1 MVAKLRSDCRIAAP
15 VGASAAWPTSE
26 EPARMATPRAAQ
38 NGTFQRVSRRSM
50 EDVIGSSHDS
60 TPYDGRREAPC
71 TPRARHD
78 AGARAWARDAHA
90 SARGRRGRRRRR
102 RCAPTDFLLK
112 VAVIKGAPP
121 ERMDVRV
128 TRAWPTS
135 GTYRQRLLDWCCMP
149 TGRVLPSDRQAP

>member
-1 MVAKLRSDCRIAAP
+1 MVAKLRSCCRIAAP

-38 NGTFQRVSRRSM
+38 NGTFQRVSRRSR

-60 TPYDGRREAPC
+60 TAYDGRREAPRDLRAG
-71 TPRARHD
+71 RARVGAWGTRPSTAEAMCAD
-78 AGARAWARDAHA
+78 GFPAEGRRDQGRAAGAH
-90 SARGRRGRRRRR
+90 GR
-102 RCAPTDFLLK
+102 
-112 VAVIKGAPP
+112 
-121 ERMDVRV
+121 RV

-135 GTYRQRLLDWCCMP
+135 GTYGQRLLDWCCMP